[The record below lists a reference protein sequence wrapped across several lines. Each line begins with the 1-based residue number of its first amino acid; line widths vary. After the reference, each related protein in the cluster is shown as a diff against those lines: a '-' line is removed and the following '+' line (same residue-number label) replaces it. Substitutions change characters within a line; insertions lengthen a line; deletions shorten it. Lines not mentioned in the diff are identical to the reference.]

1 MSLKLIA
8 DIPILPK
15 NEKSL
20 TFLVFLENSK
30 IKNQITPS

>member
-1 MSLKLIA
+1 MSLKTDW
-8 DIPILPK
+8 DIFHFYQ